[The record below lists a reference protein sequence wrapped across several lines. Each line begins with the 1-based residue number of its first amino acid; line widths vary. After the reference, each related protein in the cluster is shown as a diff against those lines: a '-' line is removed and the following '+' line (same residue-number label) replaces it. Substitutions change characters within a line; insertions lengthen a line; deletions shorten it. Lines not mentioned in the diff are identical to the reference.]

1 MTDFQAAIAEVLVGH
16 GTLTYKF
23 GGEVLCECG
32 ESLGSYRKDQ
42 FPQVCKDRAAHQAAM
57 LAPIIRDAQAEALE
71 DAGGVYPYTRRD
83 LVTPW
88 IVAHWLIRRA
98 AQMRAES

>member
-1 MTDFQAAIAEVLVGH
+1 MTDFQAAIAEVLAGH

-57 LAPIIRDAQAEALE
+57 LAPIIRDAQAEALK
-71 DAGGVYPYTRRD
+71 DAADALGKQKNGTD
-83 LVTPW
+83 GFFAW
-88 IVAHWLIRRA
+88 WLTQRA